1 MFKFTLIEM
10 RDYVISEGNKILSL
24 CKTHLVKNLP
34 IYEMYGKLFLN
45 QMKATSMKLLVFPEI
60 LYFCGF
66 VLSLYLTIELFL
78 LYLQYQKDHLQLQKK
93 ILVLEEDNKKMKR
106 IWEQK
111 INEEEYRSE
120 SNYHQGIRK
129 LQIQHDELFDKMEHT
144 IMQMDQLHEKMNKDD
159 EWRGR
164 ARGYFRANKESIET
178 LQKCLT
184 IQEDVNGGFRNEIRI
199 LKGRI
204 TKLRTHVDKHIYD
217 EDDEYVEVS
226 E

>member
-1 MFKFTLIEM
+1 MEM
-10 RDYVISEGNKILSL
+10 RDHVIGFGKKMLSQSES
-24 CKTHLVKNLP
+24 HLVKNWP
-34 IYEMYGKLFLN
+34 IYEMYGNVFLN
-45 QMKATSMKLLVFPEI
+45 QMKTITMKFMVFPEI

-66 VLSLYLTIELFL
+66 VLSLYLTIEIFL
-78 LYLQYQKDHLQLQKK
+78 LHLKYQKDHLQLQKK
-93 ILVLEEDNKKMKR
+93 ILVLEEDNKKMKQ

-120 SNYHQGIRK
+120 SNYHKGIRN
-129 LQIQHDELFDKMEHT
+129 LQIQHDELFAKMEHT
-144 IMQMDQLHEKMNKDD
+144 IMQMDQLREKISKDD

-184 IQEDVNGGFRNEIRI
+184 VQEDVNGGFRNEIRI